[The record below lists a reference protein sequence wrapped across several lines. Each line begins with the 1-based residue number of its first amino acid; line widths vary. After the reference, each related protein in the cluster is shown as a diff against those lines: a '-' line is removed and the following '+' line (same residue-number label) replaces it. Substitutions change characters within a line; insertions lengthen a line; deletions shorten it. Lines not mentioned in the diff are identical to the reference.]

1 MPRLTTSCSGLAAEI
16 PGLGDENHVWS
27 RYDESGSGLIKL
39 RVGSLIVQADG
50 SSLGVAERLARLVA
64 EHLSAA

>member
-1 MPRLTTSCSGLAAEI
+1 
-16 PGLGDENHVWS
+16 
-27 RYDESGSGLIKL
+27 
-39 RVGSLIVQADG
+39 VQADG